1 VEGQGRVV
9 GYVEDPASEVPDML
23 AFYRLRCD
31 RSFLIWPRSLT
42 AVHDSSNAPVEYG
55 RSSAGNFSTA
65 PFPATPD
72 ADGLAR
78 GERAVARVA

>member
-1 VEGQGRVV
+1 MV
-9 GYVEDPASEVPDML
+9 GYVEAHPTSEVADML

-42 AVHDSSNAPVEYG
+42 AVHDSSDVAVDSRRP
-55 RSSAGNFSTA
+55 STSHFSTA
-65 PFPATPD
+65 PLQATPD

-78 GERAVARVA
+78 GERGVARVA

>member
-1 VEGQGRVV
+1 
-9 GYVEDPASEVPDML
+9 ML

-42 AVHDSSNAPVEYG
+42 AVHDGSDAPVGYR
-55 RSSAGNFSTA
+55 RSSPGHFSTA
-65 PFPATPD
+65 PSPATPE

-78 GERAVARVA
+78 RERAVARVA

>member
-1 VEGQGRVV
+1 VV
-9 GYVEDPASEVPDML
+9 GYVEADIPRREVADML

-42 AVHDSSNAPVEYG
+42 AVHDGSDVPVGYR
-55 RSSAGNFSTA
+55 RSSTGHLSTV
-65 PFPATPD
+65 PSPAVPE

-78 GERAVARVA
+78 GERSVARVA

>member
-1 VEGQGRVV
+1 
-9 GYVEDPASEVPDML
+9 ML

-42 AVHDSSNAPVEYG
+42 AVHDTSDVPVG
-55 RSSAGNFSTA
+55 HRRSSTGHFRTA
-65 PFPATPD
+65 PFQATSD

-78 GERAVARVA
+78 GERGVARIA

>member
-1 VEGQGRVV
+1 
-9 GYVEDPASEVPDML
+9 ML

-42 AVHDSSNAPVEYG
+42 AVHDVPVGYR
-55 RSSAGNFSTA
+55 RSSTDHFSTTPSA
-65 PFPATPD
+65 ATPE

-78 GERAVARVA
+78 GERGVARVA

>member
-1 VEGQGRVV
+1 
-9 GYVEDPASEVPDML
+9 ML

-42 AVHDSSNAPVEYG
+42 AVHDGSDAPVGYS
-55 RSSAGNFSTA
+55 RPSTNHSSRA
-65 PFPATPD
+65 PAPATPE

-78 GERAVARVA
+78 GQRGVARVA